1 MSEVI
6 SNYEPPKQY
15 GWVCPKCGAVMSP
28 YQQSCIYC
36 VPPAKPICGDYISD
50 TTRAFSN
57 NNNITCKG
65 KSGGVKDGN

>member
-28 YQQSCIYC
+28 YQHSCIYC
-36 VPPAKPICGDYISD
+36 IPHGKPMCNDTGNYINKN
-50 TTRAFSN
+50 TTT
-57 NNNITCKG
+57 II
-65 KSGGVKDGN
+65 

>member
-28 YQQSCIYC
+28 YQQTCIYC
-36 VPPAKPICGDYISD
+36 IPPAKPMCNGTGNYINKN
-50 TTRAFSN
+50 TTT
-57 NNNITCKG
+57 I
-65 KSGGVKDGN
+65 V